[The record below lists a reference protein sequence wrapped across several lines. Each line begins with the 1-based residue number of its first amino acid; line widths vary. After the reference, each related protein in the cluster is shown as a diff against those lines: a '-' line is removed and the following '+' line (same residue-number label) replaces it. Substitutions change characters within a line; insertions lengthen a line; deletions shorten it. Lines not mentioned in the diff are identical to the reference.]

1 MNQPPFTTK
10 TSSAYQPAAMT
21 AAMTSDTFQQPGQE
35 NMAWDIQRNTYI
47 WEDPASGVIYSWDTA
62 KEQWVLDETTLDD
75 QFADTLADS
84 SPYNPEGETYDPVE
98 GSEGLEEKKSEEKNS
113 KSDQTNTPKPSS
125 SDTATPTSPEDPA
138 AQEAAKDE
146 KKKKRKRKAK
156 KKKPNCT
163 LYVTGLPKDVT
174 EEEFIEFF
182 KTAGIIAKD
191 PITLSPLIKIYT
203 DDDGVPKGDGR
214 ITFLKVLSIPNAFQL
229 LDGFDFRPPE
239 GHIIKLEIAQFE
251 NKENKPRPVPASKKL
266 RRYNQESEL
275 GWEEQEKRHVIIK
288 YMFDPVEASK
298 DPQFYENLRTEIDT
312 EFQKLGTV
320 EALKIFERNP
330 EGVIAVKYSY
340 EFDALKCIEKMN
352 GRWFDG
358 RQLVAEFYDG
368 FSNYIVEENKEEE
381 DSRHKAWQK
390 WIVGN
395 DEYVPEES
403 TQ

>member
-1 MNQPPFTTK
+1 
-10 TSSAYQPAAMT
+10 
-21 AAMTSDTFQQPGQE
+21 
-35 NMAWDIQRNTYI
+35 MAWDIQRNTYI
-47 WEDPASGVIYSWDTA
+47 WEDPASGVIYSWDSA
-62 KEQWVLDETTLDD
+62 KEQWVLDETTLED

-98 GSEGLEEKKSEEKNS
+98 GSEGLDEKLENSTEEPPPPPS
-113 KSDQTNTPKPSS
+113 QGKPSS
-125 SDTATPTSPEDPA
+125 DTTSPEENQPPQD
-138 AQEAAKDE
+138 QAAKDE

-174 EEEFIEFF
+174 EEEFIDFF

-191 PITLSPLIKIYT
+191 PITLKPLVKIYV
-203 DDDGVPKGDGR
+203 DDDGVAKGDGR
-214 ITFLKVLSIPNAFQL
+214 VTFLKVLSIPNAFQL

-288 YMFDPVEASK
+288 FMFDPVEASK
-298 DPQFYENLRTEIDT
+298 EPTFYENLRVEIET
-312 EFQKLGTV
+312 EFQKVGTV
-320 EALKIFERNP
+320 EALKIFERHP
-330 EGVIAVKYSY
+330 EGVIAVKYTY

-368 FSNYIVEENKEEE
+368 FTNYIVEEDKDEE

-390 WIVGN
+390 WIEGN